1 MRFDLSSSLRVL
13 LWLANKVAMAE
24 RISRPMVMEIISSI
38 SDRPRCEGR
47 PMMMWRKAGERMSAQ
62 VRDRNRQGDH
72 AALGIAAIFA
82 ASASCSFA
90 TGKRGSAVKPL
101 PRDRYQIFSR
111 YAGSQWRNFINAAA
125 RADHRANT
133 GATLGFSSAQ
143 QRVMPFAQIAVGD
156 CIAGSGAH

>member
-24 RISRPMVMEIISSI
+24 RMSRPMVMEIISSI

-47 PMMMWRKAGERMSAQ
+47 PMMMWRKDGERMSTQ

-82 ASASCSFA
+82 APAGRSRPD
-90 TGKRGSAVKPL
+90 GKSSRTVQPL
-101 PRDRYQIFSR
+101 PCNRDQVFSR
-111 YAGSQWRNFINAAA
+111 RSCCQGRDLINAAA
-125 RADHRANT
+125 RANHRADT
-133 GATLGFSSAQ
+133 GSALRFCGAQ
-143 QRVMPFAQIAVGD
+143 QRIAPLV
-156 CIAGSGAH
+156 